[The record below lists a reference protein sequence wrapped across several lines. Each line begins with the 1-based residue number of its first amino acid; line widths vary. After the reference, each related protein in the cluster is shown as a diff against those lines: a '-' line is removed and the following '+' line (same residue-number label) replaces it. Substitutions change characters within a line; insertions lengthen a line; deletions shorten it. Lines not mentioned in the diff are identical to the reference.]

1 MRLFSFFETAPSPLV
16 ARSQSRLAAML
27 DTSATMFREATG
39 CLLDNRPVAVD
50 LKALDETVNEGEQV
64 VRRSVLQ
71 HMAVNP
77 TDDLASGLVLLSV
90 VQDAERCGDLAKSLA
105 KTAAL
110 ADRPR
115 MGAHVERLAALRD
128 RVEPQFERVVRAL
141 RESDAAL
148 AAEVMA
154 EHHEVKR
161 EVGDLL
167 VALAAADDLDANEA
181 VVLTLG
187 AQHVGRVSSH
197 LSNVASALAMPFD
210 RVRNAP
216 EAVAA

>member
-1 MRLFSFFETAPSPLV
+1 MRLFPFFETTPSPLV
-16 ARSQSRLAAML
+16 AQSQSRLAAML

-50 LKALDETVNEGEQV
+50 LKALDDTVNAGEQA
-64 VRRSVLQ
+64 VRRSVLG

-77 TDDLASGLVLLSV
+77 TDDLALGLVLLSV
-90 VQDAERCGDLAKSLA
+90 VQDAERCGDLAKSLT

-110 ADRPR
+110 AERPR
-115 MGAHVERLAALRD
+115 MGAHVDRLRALRD
-128 RVEPQFERVVRAL
+128 RVAPQFDRTARAL
-141 RESDAAL
+141 RQSDAGL

-154 EHHEVKR
+154 KHHEVKR
-161 EVGDLL
+161 EVGDVL
-167 VALAAADDLDANEA
+167 VALAAASDLDANAA
-181 VVLTLG
+181 VVLTLA